1 MESDRFV
8 SSIMGMRRGMKDK
21 VLILHFGSQY
31 TQLIARRMAPELF
44 SSGIPMLGICY
55 NISSKPP
62 STIEWE

>member
-1 MESDRFV
+1 
-8 SSIMGMRRGMKDK
+8 MKDK
-21 VLILHFGSQY
+21 ALILHFGSQY